1 LELFSKSTISECTTQ
16 YFINFFIATDA
27 LPQISA
33 DEKRLLLS
41 AIAFH
46 HWRDNFS
53 DIISGNSEETSGGD
67 WEISGNNDLRNRLL
81 ENLMNAFQ
89 MHPLLK
95 KYTTAIGFNNDLATL
110 IEAGGDLLNYIT
122 PPYLSYFLPQRID
135 LSKDFKRNYIFV
147 AGFLMRTDHFSSYI
161 QETGMNESIER
172 KCPLRDDVENSVKTY
187 IKSKFPETD
196 LTALWQIQELNNKR
210 DNNLIVVAPTG
221 SGKTELAALW
231 GAEHKLF
238 FTLPL
243 RSAVNANYERMT
255 SYFGTNDVGLLHSD
269 ADVYVY
275 EKAGQM
281 SDESMRTL
289 IWQDCL
295 RCRYKY
301 PQAIKYFLQL

>member
-1 LELFSKSTISECTTQ
+1 V
-16 YFINFFIATDA
+16 
-27 LPQISA
+27 
-33 DEKRLLLS
+33 
-41 AIAFH
+41 AI
-46 HWRDNFS
+46 
-53 DIISGNSEETSGGD
+53 GK
-67 WEISGNNDLRNRLL
+67 ISGNNDLRNRLL

-238 FTLPL
+238 FTLT
-243 RSAVNANYERMT
+243 T
-255 SYFGTNDVGLLHSD
+255 S
-269 ADVYVY
+269 
-275 EKAGQM
+275 K
-281 SDESMRTL
+281 
-289 IWQDCL
+289 
-295 RCRYKY
+295 CRQCK
-301 PQAIKYFLQL
+301 L